1 MGHYHRFR
9 TAMLKLLDQA
19 KNGSHVKIPGVEVIP
34 VQAARIEPLPNSDGG
49 KEDKV
54 GRMALDGELV
64 ETTAI
69 QAHVMP
75 KVAKVFTK

>member
-1 MGHYHRFR
+1 M
-9 TAMLKLLDQA
+9 DQA
-19 KNGSHVKIPGVEVIP
+19 KKGSHVKIPGVEVIP
-34 VQAARIEPLPNSDGG
+34 VQAARIEPLPNGEG
-49 KEDKV
+49 RGQEDKM

>member
-1 MGHYHRFR
+1 
-9 TAMLKLLDQA
+9 MLKLLDQA

-34 VQAARIEPLPNSDGG
+34 VQAARIEPLPNDG
-49 KEDKV
+49 KEDKA